1 MSDSKSSPTD
11 GQSTPKPKAKPKA
24 TAKPKAEQK
33 PDAAKAAAVPPPA
46 PVAPPPPPAAAALV
60 PPPAGYAPAP
70 PQQAYTPVPMRPEEE
85 RSAAM
90 LSHLLSLLAILL
102 SASWIVALVYYLIY
116 KDRGAFVRSHTA
128 TELNFQLT
136 VILAV
141 IAGVILTFVVVGALV
156 LIAIPILM
164 IVFGIIA
171 TLRASAGEWYTYP
184 IAIRFVH

>member
-1 MSDSKSSPTD
+1 MSESKSSASDAPKTV
-11 GQSTPKPKAKPKA
+11 KPKAAATKKA
-24 TAKPKAEQK
+24 P
-33 PDAAKAAAVPPPA
+33 AAPPPPVAAPA
-46 PVAPPPPPAAAALV
+46 PVAAPHPPAPPAPPPAGAHV
-60 PPPAGYAPAP
+60 PPPAGYAPPP
-70 PQQAYTPVPMRPEEE
+70 PQQPYVPVPLRPEDE

-90 LSHLLSLLAILL
+90 LSHLLSLLALLL

-116 KDRGAFVRSHTA
+116 KDRGAFVRAHTA

-141 IAGVILTFVVVGALV
+141 IVGFILTFVLVGALV
-156 LIAIPILM
+156 LIAIPVLM

-171 TLRASAGEWYTYP
+171 TIRASAGEWYVYP